1 MSDKPASP
9 TFQTPTTGSGGGSR
23 LLAAADRRSP
33 RSPANLTVKLPPIQD
48 LAAASRRGGES
59 SLPTTPAGRSLPPS
73 GATASPTYPT
83 GGPLPGSPHHR
94 LAHHSPLSHA
104 TSNAQAHPP
113 SRRYSAVS
121 ATRPTL
127 PSPSSASGS
136 SDSRRQTIAAYSTH
150 SPPVPFPR
158 PPAYPPPDTATNSGV
173 IPFPRMA
180 PSYAVPPPGSSRAPE
195 MPYNSRNAGHIPRVP
210 PSHHMPPSPGHPMA
224 SPYAL
229 PFPPHHY
236 PRHHPP
242 QPQLLANMAH
252 QPPMPPLPSGGL
264 TDHWTDAEVD
274 TILAYIK
281 NNFQLWQQSKAV
293 SYRKC
298 REQLPNRSEKQI
310 KNKVEKLITKYHK
323 LCTWKATTS
332 DPHMSV
338 RSWKWYTKLHDVF
351 HSLEQTGA
359 TNKGL
364 RAGPSKSLGAQDD
377 KVKQLTNPDAKAGDA
392 LTATTT
398 STAASL
404 GSKANFGPPRMAS
417 PSVTAASSSLL
428 ALAAASQASQD
439 PQGGRTSAHNGAASP
454 RYAATHH
461 PPPLSLP
468 PVNQTVAF
476 PRAPPGGDLSGY
488 PGHAG
493 YHHTGGYR
501 GPPVHVNRLR
511 SHSASVA
518 GEHPSAMRTRHMYEP
533 EGYSPYPMGHP
544 TRPHRAYTAT
554 MPSPHGPYSLRPGVS
569 APHSHPQSPHPG
581 AGSAAQGPPTHYPP
595 TPPQHVEPSSSE
607 GAHRPRRMSMP
618 VPPSNAGGP
627 AQGPTARPTPYHSM
641 GTHGPLPTNPSAPTT
656 PQRSTLCFSSDD
668 IDGRAPG
675 PHHLVPGSSSGY
687 YPPYAHPSV
696 PHPMTPGRYSMYRQG
711 QVIPR
716 TRVPTGHHH
725 RHRHSVMEPATPT
738 GQSTWND
745 PSTSFSTSM
754 APASASAST
763 FPTSVSAAAA
773 QDDPP
778 CKRRKSFHGHVR
790 PSIHRAS
797 TGDVVVGGPPMS
809 TTQSNPGYSASS
821 HATETEQGLGASTA
835 VGPSPLGAGNDR
847 PHPRPKP
854 VLALADQALHEKRKR
869 VISRDAT
876 EGLAQL
882 SQLAAESRAQKST
895 SAFRPSAAAGQEFVH
910 PVECQRSASVGDE
923 SGPQHSTSTVGLLAN
938 QSGHQSARHGPAQRH
953 ATRRRAATVSEGT
966 NAASSATG
974 PSGQPHRPTPRGPS
988 YYPHPQLLA
997 ASRVSGRIED
1007 SPARRTER
1015 PRIRLSNGPASA
1027 HNAPNGMSS
1036 PLDPLSPMTAFTSS
1050 PMSPQNLSPTAMG
1063 TSSTASLTSTVGARK
1078 LSTQSDEGKAMCLTP
1093 NQYSVHPGDAYGPS
1107 SALLSS
1113 QLAGDLAQ
1121 FFPLKQSCR
1130 HIKPFVSYLVGTLQE
1145 LLHLKDQEIVLH
1157 HELQQVLDQ
1166 LRRHHI
1172 SNEGDC
1178 VHDDSMEFEAFKRPL
1193 SADQTLQHR
1202 SSASTSTLSVGQA
1215 GSRTP
1220 PEQPASPQSAADRPD
1235 ATNMS
1240 LDDDDHDADSG
1251 MEIEMHDSPPV
1262 ECTPSKSETS
1272 LVAHA
1277 ATQAHP
1283 TRSPRFECPQP
1294 SPTEPSRA
1302 PTATNTPSHPQ
1313 QVEITDA

>member
-9 TFQTPTTGSGGGSR
+9 AFQTPTTGSGGSGR
-23 LLAAADRRSP
+23 LLAATDRRSS

-48 LAAASRRGGES
+48 LAAAPHMDGGS
-59 SLPTTPAGRSLPPS
+59 SQPTTPAGRSLPPP
-73 GATASPTYPT
+73 GATASPTHPV
-83 GGPLPGSPHHR
+83 GGPLPGSPHHH
-94 LAHHSPLSHA
+94 LARHSPLSHP
-104 TSNAQAHPP
+104 NAQAHPP
-113 SRRYSAVS
+113 VRRYSAVS
-121 ATRPTL
+121 AARPAL
-127 PSPSSASGS
+127 PSPNSTSGS
-136 SDSRRQTIAAYSTH
+136 SDPRRQTIAAYSTH

-158 PPAYPPPDTATNSGV
+158 PPAYPPLDTATSSGV

-180 PSYAVPPPGSSRAPE
+180 PSYPVPPPGSSRAPE

-210 PSHHMPPSPGHPMA
+210 HHMPPSPGHPMA

-236 PRHHPP
+236 SRHHPP

-323 LCTWKATTS
+323 LCTWKATTN

-351 HSLEQTGA
+351 HSLEQTGPS
-359 TNKGL
+359 NKGQ
-364 RAGPSKSLGAQDD
+364 RTAPSKSLGAQDD
-377 KVKQLTNPDAKAGDA
+377 KAKQLANPSSKAGDS
-392 LTATTT
+392 LTTKPA
-398 STAASL
+398 SAAAGL
-404 GSKANFGPPRMAS
+404 GSKANLGPPRMAS

-439 PQGGRTSAHNGAASP
+439 PQGGRTSAHSDAASP
-454 RYAATHH
+454 RYATHH

-476 PRAPPGGDLSGY
+476 PRPPPDVDMSGY
-488 PGHAG
+488 PSHSGYTHAS
-493 YHHTGGYR
+493 GYR
-501 GPPVHVNRLR
+501 GPPMHVNRLR
-511 SHSASVA
+511 SHSASIA
-518 GEHPSAMRTRHMYEP
+518 GEHQSAMRTRHIYEP
-533 EGYSPYPMGHP
+533 ESYSPYPMGHA
-544 TRPHRAYTAT
+544 TRPYRTYTAT
-554 MPSPHGPYSLRPGVS
+554 MPSPHGSYSLRPGVS

-581 AGSAAQGPPTHYPP
+581 TGSTAQGPPTHQPP
-595 TPPQHVEPSSSE
+595 TPPHHVAPNTSE
-607 GAHRPRRMSMP
+607 GVNRPRRMSMP
-618 VPPSNAGGP
+618 VPPSNTGGS
-627 AQGPTARPTPYHSM
+627 AQGPIARPIPHHSM

-668 IDGRAPG
+668 IDGRASG
-675 PHHLVPGSSSGY
+675 SHHPVPGSSSGY
-687 YPPYAHPSV
+687 YLPYANPSI
-696 PHPMTPGRYSMYRQG
+696 PHPMTPGRYSMYHQG

-725 RHRHSVMEPATPT
+725 RHRHSLMDPATPT
-738 GQSTWND
+738 GQATWND
-745 PSTSFSTSM
+745 PSSSYSSSTV
-754 APASASAST
+754 PASATASSFSAT
-763 FPTSVSAAAA
+763 VSAASV

-797 TGDVVVGGPPMS
+797 TGDVVVGGSPMS
-809 TTQSNPGYSASS
+809 TTQSNPGYSSS
-821 HATETEQGLGASTA
+821 FHATEAEQGPCSSTA
-835 VGPSPLGAGNDR
+835 GPSPLGTDDDR
-847 PHPRPKP
+847 PPAQPKP
-854 VLALADQALHEKRKR
+854 VLALANQALHEKRKR
-869 VISRDAT
+869 VVSRDAT
-876 EGLAQL
+876 AGLAQL
-882 SQLAAESRAQKST
+882 SQIAAVSLSHKST
-895 SAFRPSAAAGQEFVH
+895 SAFRPGVAAGQEFAQ

-923 SGPQHSTSTVGLLAN
+923 SGSQQPTSTARPLAN
-938 QSGHQSARHGPAQRH
+938 QGEHQPTRHGRELRPT
-953 ATRRRAATVSEGT
+953 TRRRAATVSEGT
-966 NAASSATG
+966 NAASSAPG
-974 PSGQPHRPTPRGPS
+974 HSGQPHRPTPRGLS

-997 ASRVSGRIED
+997 ASRVPGRMED
-1007 SPARRTER
+1007 SQARRTER
-1015 PRIRLSNGPASA
+1015 PGMRLGNGSTGAQKG
-1027 HNAPNGMSS
+1027 PNSMSS
-1036 PLDPLSPMTAFTSS
+1036 PLDPLSPMTAYTSS

-1078 LSTQSDEGKAMCLTP
+1078 LSTQSDEGKALCLTP
-1093 NQYSVHPGDAYGPS
+1093 NQYSAHPGDAYGPS

-1121 FFPLKQSCR
+1121 FFPLKRSCR

-1172 SNEGDC
+1172 SDDGDC
-1178 VHDDSMEFEAFKRPL
+1178 VHDDVMEFESFKRPL
-1193 SADQTLQHR
+1193 SADQALQHR
-1202 SSASTSTLSVGQA
+1202 STASTSTLSVGQA

-1220 PEQPASPQSAADRPD
+1220 PEQPASPTSATDRPH
-1235 ATNMS
+1235 ATNMA
-1240 LDDDDHDADSG
+1240 LDGDEHDADSG

-1262 ECTPSKSETS
+1262 ECTPSKPETS

-1277 ATQAHP
+1277 SAPAHATH
-1283 TRSPRFECPQP
+1283 SPRFERSQP
-1294 SPTEPSRA
+1294 SATEPTRV
-1302 PTATNTPSHPQ
+1302 PTATSTPSHPQ